1 MFNKLPDDSFRT
13 NLIYKNSFNSN
24 LISGLQQGLTLY
36 NPEDDIKLYN
46 YIDTNPLENIN
57 FNTINN
63 ELNGQTFIDKGKSLI
78 DGIVQQLNVVGDK
91 TKDNFDNMFNINII
105 PVEYKIFGG
114 LFLLFLIL
122 NRK

>member
-105 PVEYKIFGG
+105 PVEYNIFGG
-114 LFLLFLIL
+114 LFLLVLIL